1 MAFSLKTLFT
11 SKKAQPT
18 PATLPVVGQQQPPV
32 NANDRRQGE
41 TYQNWGMR
49 MCATVGG
56 SNFALVPMLQK
67 AYQDEYNA
75 QAQNVQLQQ
84 QTRANLQAQV
94 EQEKNNK
101 QLLQQQIEQANQKIN
116 DNNTAIDRAKEAINR
131 LKEEKETKNKDE
143 WVKFWIA
150 LAILIPLTF
159 YLLLFYSSTFFSA
172 FIDGSGVSD
181 ATKAMFNPQAFSKT
195 WDKSVVSFLLMICF
209 PIIFMGLGFNLHY
222 FLKENGKAKYV
233 KTLAVLCV
241 TFIFDCILAYKIGE
255 KIHDAMVLNA
265 LVQDGPYTISL
276 AIRDISFWAVIF
288 CGFVSY
294 IIWGLVFNQ
303 LMEAYSKLD
312 LNKVRILQLSTEIDD
327 LKADNGKQQQN
338 IANYQAQQT
347 AIDNAITT
355 LMAQLA
361 NTVNIDYGLIRQSM
375 TNFFTG
381 WITQMGVLGCSQQAQ
396 ATANATFNNTVNTLT
411 PNNKV
416 NTLTP
421 NNN

>member
-131 LKEEKETKNKDE
+131 LKEELQKQQEQHELLETK
-143 WVKFWIA
+143 IA
-150 LAILIPLTF
+150 ELERQIDKIKNNDPEEIERIARDRRG
-159 YLLLFYSSTFFSA
+159 YSRPGEVIYQLELPEPSATTTTPST
-172 FIDGSGVSD
+172 
-181 ATKAMFNPQAFSKT
+181 P
-195 WDKSVVSFLLMICF
+195 
-209 PIIFMGLGFNLHY
+209 
-222 FLKENGKAKYV
+222 
-233 KTLAVLCV
+233 
-241 TFIFDCILAYKIGE
+241 
-255 KIHDAMVLNA
+255 
-265 LVQDGPYTISL
+265 
-276 AIRDISFWAVIF
+276 
-288 CGFVSY
+288 
-294 IIWGLVFNQ
+294 
-303 LMEAYSKLD
+303 
-312 LNKVRILQLSTEIDD
+312 
-327 LKADNGKQQQN
+327 
-338 IANYQAQQT
+338 
-347 AIDNAITT
+347 
-355 LMAQLA
+355 
-361 NTVNIDYGLIRQSM
+361 
-375 TNFFTG
+375 
-381 WITQMGVLGCSQQAQ
+381 
-396 ATANATFNNTVNTLT
+396 
-411 PNNKV
+411 
-416 NTLTP
+416 
-421 NNN
+421 